1 MEHMLEGRTM
11 PELVHLQYILIS
23 DGART
28 GFASVEQVP
37 DAGRVRGALA
47 YNRILPVVHVLM

>member
-1 MEHMLEGRTM
+1 MLEGRTM